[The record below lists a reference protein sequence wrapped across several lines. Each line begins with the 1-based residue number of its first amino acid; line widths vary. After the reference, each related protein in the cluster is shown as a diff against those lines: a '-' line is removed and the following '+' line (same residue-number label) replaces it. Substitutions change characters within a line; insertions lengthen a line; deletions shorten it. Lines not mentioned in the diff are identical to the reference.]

1 MQFHF
6 QKPSFF
12 FSFVFI
18 VCLMV
23 SNSNTVQAQE
33 KNTLQLKGLKEKVE
47 VLRDKWGVN
56 HIYANNEHDLF
67 FTQGY
72 CAAKDRL
79 FQFEIWRRQAT
90 GTVAE
95 ILGERELKRDIGTRL
110 FKFRGD
116 LKKELQ
122 HYHPQGQ
129 AIIQA
134 YVDGVNAYITEVNA
148 KPALLPIE
156 FKILKIRPAKWTA
169 EIVISRHQGLLGNI
183 TQELNIGR
191 AVSTVGEKKVKELI
205 WFHPKDPNLK
215 LDTAIRGDLLKAD
228 ILALYNAYRTEVEFT
243 KSDIAEHDEDDV
255 SALDILNKR
264 KELADF
270 LPEQEMEGSNN
281 WIISGRKTASGF
293 PMLAN
298 DPHRKIAVPSLR
310 YIVHLVAPGWNVVG
324 GGEPEIPGV
333 SIGHNEFGAW
343 GLTIYETDGEDL
355 YVYNINPLH
364 KDEYWYKGQWVKMK
378 TITENIKIKNAAS
391 QIVQLNYT
399 IHGPVTYIDSVNNKA
414 YAIKCAWMETGGA
427 PYLASLRIDQA
438 NSWESFREAC
448 AYSHIPGENMIW
460 ADKKGNIG
468 WQAVGI
474 IPIRKNFS
482 GYVPIPGDGRYE
494 WSGYLPIKERPH
506 LLNPSKDFFATANQH
521 VTPDTY
527 EHWDAVGYTWAD
539 PFRGDRI
546 NKVLTDKNNISME
559 DMGKLQTDYFSI
571 PASTI
576 VPLLEKINFEDSFAN
591 IAKQYVMNWNYVLD
605 KNSIAAG
612 IYVGFEK
619 QLAIAAQ
626 KYFVPDAIKP
636 WINLQ
641 LKKVIERLENPVNY
655 FGVEE
660 VVAKNN
666 RDTFIKKAFETAIQN
681 LKNKLGTELSAWNYG
696 QEKYKHIYFE
706 HPLAN
711 LVSPALKAKLNIGP
725 LPRGGYGQ
733 TPGSTGG
740 ADNQVSGASFRILMD
755 TRDWDKTLI
764 INTPGQSGD
773 SNSPFYRNLFSTWAN
788 DSYFPSYYSRALI
801 EQNLAEKWVAKP

>member
-1 MQFHF
+1 
-6 QKPSFF
+6 
-12 FSFVFI
+12 
-18 VCLMV
+18 
-23 SNSNTVQAQE
+23 
-33 KNTLQLKGLKEKVE
+33 
-47 VLRDKWGVN
+47 
-56 HIYANNEHDLF
+56 
-67 FTQGY
+67 
-72 CAAKDRL
+72 
-79 FQFEIWRRQAT
+79 
-90 GTVAE
+90 
-95 ILGERELKRDIGTRL
+95 
-110 FKFRGD
+110 
-116 LKKELQ
+116 
-122 HYHPQGQ
+122 
-129 AIIQA
+129 
-134 YVDGVNAYITEVNA
+134 
-148 KPALLPIE
+148 
-156 FKILKIRPAKWTA
+156 
-169 EIVISRHQGLLGNI
+169 
-183 TQELNIGR
+183 
-191 AVSTVGEKKVKELI
+191 
-205 WFHPKDPNLK
+205 
-215 LDTAIRGDLLKAD
+215 
-228 ILALYNAYRTEVEFT
+228 
-243 KSDIAEHDEDDV
+243 
-255 SALDILNKR
+255 
-264 KELADF
+264 
-270 LPEQEMEGSNN
+270 
-281 WIISGRKTASGF
+281 
-293 PMLAN
+293 
-298 DPHRKIAVPSLR
+298 
-310 YIVHLVAPGWNVVG
+310 VHLVAPGWNVVG

-391 QIVQLNYT
+391 QTVQLNYT
-399 IHGPVTYIDSVNNKA
+399 IHGPVTFIDSVNNKA
-414 YAIKCAWMETGGA
+414 YAIKCAWMEVGGA

-546 NKVLTDKNNISME
+546 NKVLTEKNNISME

-576 VPLLEKINFEDSFAN
+576 VPLLEKINFEDSFTNA
-591 IAKQYVMNWNYVLD
+591 AKQYLMDWNFVLD

-612 IYVGFEK
+612 IYVSLEK

-626 KYFVPDAIKP
+626 KYFVPDEIKP

-641 LKKVIERLENPVNY
+641 LKKVIERLENPVQY
-655 FGVEE
+655 FGENAS
-660 VVAKNN
+660 VAINN
-666 RDTFIKKAFETAIQN
+666 RNAFIKKAFEGATQI
-681 LKNKLGTELSAWNYG
+681 LKNKLGNDMNAWNYG

-725 LPRGGYGQ
+725 LPRGGNGQ

-740 ADNQVSGASFRILMD
+740 ADNQLSGASFRILMD

-801 EQNLAEKWVAKP
+801 EKTAVEKWVAKP